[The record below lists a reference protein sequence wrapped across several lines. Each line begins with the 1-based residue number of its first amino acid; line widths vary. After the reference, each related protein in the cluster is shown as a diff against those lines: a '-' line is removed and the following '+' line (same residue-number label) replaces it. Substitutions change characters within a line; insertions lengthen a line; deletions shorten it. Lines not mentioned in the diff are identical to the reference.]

1 MIVNRCA
8 CEKSYISIIITFI
21 TQASLKYLQ
30 ELGTFLAPQNPT
42 QGRCELQLS
51 CIKNCH
57 SMKIVMHS
65 GTALADFGIALVTT
79 DQNVFIHVKKVY
91 I

>member
-1 MIVNRCA
+1 MHSRLSLWRDTTSLV
-8 CEKSYISIIITFI
+8 
-21 TQASLKYLQ
+21 ASAFVFFVLKYLSTTVMQ
-30 ELGTFLAPQNPT
+30 F
-42 QGRCELQLS
+42 QLS

-57 SMKIVMHS
+57 AMKIVMHS

>member
-1 MIVNRCA
+1 MLFSHDCHALMNVMYLRLSC
-8 CEKSYISIIITFI
+8 
-21 TQASLKYLQ
+21 TQDCHALKTVMQ
-30 ELGTFLAPQNPT
+30 F
-42 QGRCELQLS
+42 QLS

-57 SMKIVMHS
+57 AMKIVMHS

>member
-1 MIVNRCA
+1 MHISPYNVLSQSLLNLICIVVKTVMHSRLSCTKDCHA
-8 CEKSYISIIITFI
+8 
-21 TQASLKYLQ
+21 LKTVMQ
-30 ELGTFLAPQNPT
+30 F
-42 QGRCELQLS
+42 QLS

-57 SMKIVMHS
+57 AMKIVMHS